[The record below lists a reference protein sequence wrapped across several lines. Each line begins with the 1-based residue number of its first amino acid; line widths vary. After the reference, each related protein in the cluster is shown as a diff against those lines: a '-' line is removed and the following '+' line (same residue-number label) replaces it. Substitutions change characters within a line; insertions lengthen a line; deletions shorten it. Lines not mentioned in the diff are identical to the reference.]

1 MPITKVSEKGQIVI
15 PSALRKKYGI
25 KPKSEV
31 FVTDMNGKI
40 VIVPL
45 LKDPVKEA
53 RGILKGGRS
62 LTQALLEERRKELE
76 REEIRAR

>member
-1 MPITKVSEKGQIVI
+1 MLIAKVSEKGQIVI

-25 KPKSEV
+25 KPKGEV
-31 FVTDMNGKI
+31 FVTEMNGKI

-45 LKDPVKEA
+45 LRDPVKEA

-76 REEIRAR
+76 REEVRTR

>member
-1 MPITKVSEKGQIVI
+1 MTITKVSEKGQIVI

-25 KPKSEV
+25 KPQSEV
-31 FVTDMNGKI
+31 LIGDLNGKI
-40 VIVPL
+40 VIVPV

-62 LTQALLEERRKELE
+62 LTQALLAERQKELE
-76 REEIRAR
+76 REEVRAR

>member
-1 MPITKVSEKGQIVI
+1 
-15 PSALRKKYGI
+15 LRKRYGI

-31 FVTDMNGKI
+31 LVADMNGKI
-40 VIVPL
+40 VVVPL

-62 LTQALLEERRKELE
+62 LTQALLEERHKELE
-76 REEIRAR
+76 REEIRAG

>member
-1 MPITKVSEKGQIVI
+1 MTITKVSEKGQIVI

-31 FVTDMNGKI
+31 LIGDLNGKI
-40 VIVPL
+40 VIVPV

-62 LTQALLEERRKELE
+62 LTQALLEERQKELE
-76 REEIRAR
+76 REEVRAR